1 MLRIKTHTYI
11 NTQKNCFSLSP
22 SKYRRIRNYS
32 IFSVNGFPSMSNSI
46 EHFKIIWKTNNK
58 KRNNFQT
65 KNQKKNH
72 KTAKNTSKKF
82 KNKMNTKK
90 CVNDLKISNKKR
102 KLKSREKNYE
112 KTDWALFNL
121 TTIQY
126 EFIFRNPWNFRT
138 NSDRFHFHLI
148 GFAFDWNCHYLS
160 LVMQYFFL
168 DTLYALYR
176 AAHGSAYFISNPRV
190 HWITI
195 TIIFNLHIIIVPFFF
210 LVPTNFVR
218 PFSLICNTNSVYD
231 NLWLIYGQ

>member
-168 DTLYALYR
+168 RYTLRIVSRCTRVCIL
-176 AAHGSAYFISNPRV
+176 HFESASSLNHYYDHIQFAYNYCS
-190 HWITI
+190 
-195 TIIFNLHIIIVPFFF
+195 IFFSRTNQFRSAFFF
-210 LVPTNFVR
+210 DLQYK
-218 PFSLICNTNSVYD
+218 FSLR
-231 NLWLIYGQ
+231 